1 MGMRG
6 NIQIKQPYSEESIFL
21 YTHWRG
27 HHIKEIL
34 ADAIVKAGGRR
45 NDPSYFTRILFQEM
59 LNGDESTNSFGISIG
74 QIEDNEYLVPRVE
87 WEAID
92 IIIWMPNDF
101 ETEDET
107 AFKASEWVDLYAG
120 HLPKRELVA

>member
-1 MGMRG
+1 MGARG
-6 NIQIKQPYSEESIFL
+6 NIEIKQPYSETSIFL

-27 HHIKEIL
+27 EHIKEIL
-34 ADAIVKAGGRR
+34 GDAIVKAGGRR

-59 LNGDESTNSFGISIG
+59 LNGDESTSSFGISIG

-87 WEAID
+87 WTATEM
-92 IIIWMPNDF
+92 IIWMPTDF
-101 ETEDET
+101 ESEDET
-107 AFKASEWVDLYAG
+107 AFKAIEWADLYAG

>member
-45 NDPSYFTRILFQEM
+45 NDPSYFTRIVFQEM
-59 LNGDESTNSFGISIG
+59 LNGDESTSSFGISIG

-87 WEAID
+87 WTATD
-92 IIIWMPNDF
+92 MIIWMPNDAYG
-101 ETEDET
+101 DET
-107 AFKASEWVDLYAG
+107 AFKATDWAYDYAG
-120 HLPKRELVA
+120 HLPKREPVA